1 MKMLYLVAFFVA
13 LGGLLSGFDTG
24 VISGALLYI
33 NGEWELS
40 EFMQGLLVSTV
51 LIGAALGAVL
61 NGRFADIFGRK
72 KVIFVTALIFFIG
85 SILCAV
91 APNIQTLMISRF
103 IVGFAIGIINFCA
116 PLYLSEISPEKI
128 RGALVSLFQL
138 AITMGI
144 LFSYLTNALSA
155 QFFESWRLMLLIG
168 VVPAIVLAIG
178 IYFMPDTPRW
188 YVLKGRF
195 DEAESVLK
203 RLQPEIDSRKEVE
216 EIKSLVY
223 KENKK
228 EKFQFEKWMLLPLI
242 ICVGC
247 MFIQQWSGINTIIYY
262 APTILKQAGFSDNLG
277 AIYATT
283 GIGVV
288 NFLMTFV
295 AIYLTDRVGRKPLL
309 YVGLTGVGLCLI
321 LLALSFSNVEI
332 LGDYSKYFALVS
344 TILYIM
350 FFAFSLGPIMF
361 VITSEVSPLRIRG
374 VMMSIAMMSNFAFNF
389 MVSLS
394 FLPML
399 KAFGEFNTFMLFAV
413 ISFVSIIFVRFVIPE
428 TKGKSLEE
436 IERNWIKGNV

>member
-33 NGEWELS
+33 NNEWELS

-203 RLQPEIDSRKEVE
+203 RLQPEIDSKKEIE
-216 EIKSLVY
+216 DIKSLIY

-228 EKFQFEKWMLLPLI
+228 
-242 ICVGC
+242 
-247 MFIQQWSGINTIIYY
+247 
-262 APTILKQAGFSDNLG
+262 
-277 AIYATT
+277 
-283 GIGVV
+283 
-288 NFLMTFV
+288 
-295 AIYLTDRVGRKPLL
+295 RK
-309 YVGLTGVGLCLI
+309 I
-321 LLALSFSNVEI
+321 
-332 LGDYSKYFALVS
+332 
-344 TILYIM
+344 
-350 FFAFSLGPIMF
+350 
-361 VITSEVSPLRIRG
+361 
-374 VMMSIAMMSNFAFNF
+374 SI
-389 MVSLS
+389 
-394 FLPML
+394 
-399 KAFGEFNTFMLFAV
+399 
-413 ISFVSIIFVRFVIPE
+413 
-428 TKGKSLEE
+428 
-436 IERNWIKGNV
+436 

>member
-1 MKMLYLVAFFVA
+1 MVCFKR
-13 LGGLLSGFDTG
+13 
-24 VISGALLYI
+24 
-33 NGEWELS
+33 
-40 EFMQGLLVSTV
+40 Q
-51 LIGAALGAVL
+51 
-61 NGRFADIFGRK
+61 
-72 KVIFVTALIFFIG
+72 
-85 SILCAV
+85 
-91 APNIQTLMISRF
+91 
-103 IVGFAIGIINFCA
+103 
-116 PLYLSEISPEKI
+116 
-128 RGALVSLFQL
+128 
-138 AITMGI
+138 
-144 LFSYLTNALSA
+144 
-155 QFFESWRLMLLIG
+155 
-168 VVPAIVLAIG
+168 
-178 IYFMPDTPRW
+178 
-188 YVLKGRF
+188 F
-195 DEAESVLK
+195 DEAENVLK
-203 RLQPEIDSRKEVE
+203 RLQPEIDSKKEVE

-228 EKFQFEKWMLLPLI
+228 EKFKFEKWMLLPLI

-283 GIGVV
+283 GIGIV

-321 LLALSFSNVEI
+321 LLALSFSNIEF
-332 LGDYSKYFALVS
+332 LGEYSKYFALIS

-361 VITSEVSPLRIRG
+361 VISTEVSPLRIRG

-413 ISFVSIIFVRFVIPE
+413 ISFISIIFVRFVIPE